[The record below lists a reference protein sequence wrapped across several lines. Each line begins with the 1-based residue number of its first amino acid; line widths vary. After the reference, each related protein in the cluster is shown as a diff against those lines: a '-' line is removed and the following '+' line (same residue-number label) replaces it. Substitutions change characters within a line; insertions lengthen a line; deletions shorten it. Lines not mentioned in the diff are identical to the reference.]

1 MISSLRLEQLDFV
14 AELRLRQWA
23 RRNFVSGSER
33 TDSDWHPVVLDE
45 MRRKDAELAGEAS
58 LRTVIGAAGVVPL
71 KRSRHMGVRIDQA
84 HAERTAPRISRQLEC
99 DSPSLPRSG

>member
-1 MISSLRLEQLDFV
+1 MISILRLETLDLV

-45 MRRKDAELAGEAS
+45 MRRKESEMAGEAS
-58 LRTVIGAAGVVPL
+58 LRIVIGSAGIVPL
-71 KRSRHMGVRIDQA
+71 ERSRHMGVRIDQA
-84 HAERTAPRISRQLEC
+84 HAELAAPRLSRRLGC
-99 DSPSLPRSG
+99 DSSSLPRSG